1 MTRTS
6 FTETSS
12 QRTYSLTSQVS
23 FDLYTGYLCLTD
35 FGLAK
40 MISDE
45 NFAQSFCGTP
55 EYLAPEIITG
65 EGHNKPVDWWS
76 VGILIYEMIVGIPP
90 FYHRNQN
97 TMYEIITKFPVR
109 FPDPVKHSHIK
120 LSEEA
125 QDIITKVG
133 H

>member
-1 MTRTS
+1 M
-6 FTETSS
+6 
-12 QRTYSLTSQVS
+12 
-23 FDLYTGYLCLTD
+23 
-35 FGLAK
+35 
-40 MISDE
+40 
-45 NFAQSFCGTP
+45 SFCGTP
-55 EYLAPEIITG
+55 EYLAPEMVRQ
-65 EGHNKPVDWWS
+65 EGHDKTVDWWS

-125 QDIITKVG
+125 QDIINKVRRVLTLASPQRSEDETRVERRDEG
-133 H
+133 NTGPSLV

>member
-1 MTRTS
+1 M
-6 FTETSS
+6 
-12 QRTYSLTSQVS
+12 
-23 FDLYTGYLCLTD
+23 TD

-133 H
+133 RESQIAAAQRLEDAPRL